1 MDKLLAFF
9 ENRLHAL
16 VDKSAWMLI
25 APALVALFLIDTAMA
40 KTLVQWS
47 LYAVVLAGLGIII
60 SRLTFPQINLS
71 EHVDEARKGN
81 VAAALVVLAIVS
93 FVAIVLYS
101 MVTWAKA

>member
-81 VAAALVVLAIVS
+81 VAAALVVLART
-93 FVAIVLYS
+93 VLLLGILALL
-101 MVTWAKA
+101 VIWGK